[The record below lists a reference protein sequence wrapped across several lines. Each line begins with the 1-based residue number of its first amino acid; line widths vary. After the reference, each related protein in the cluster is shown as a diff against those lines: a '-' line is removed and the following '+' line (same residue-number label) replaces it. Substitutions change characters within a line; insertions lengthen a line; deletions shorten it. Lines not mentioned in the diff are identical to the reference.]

1 MFIYR
6 VLNYYRCS
14 SLESQVKE
22 VELALR
28 KERERLAREVVR
40 LEEELTGKNSVFCHL
55 VSKLSLLMIRYN
67 DKLQLVYSHSP
78 LIKSRFFF
86 FQVAIR
92 SRES

>member
-1 MFIYR
+1 MFIYG

-40 LEEELTGKNSVFCHL
+40 LEEELTGKNSVFCH
-55 VSKLSLLMIRYN
+55 
-67 DKLQLVYSHSP
+67 
-78 LIKSRFFF
+78 
-86 FQVAIR
+86 
-92 SRES
+92 